1 MSNVGK
7 IDLANIRA
15 AFDLVNKARRLPV
28 MLEVYLGNVV
38 FEHQVLPTNKSIDDI
53 RKHQYLI
60 TREVEAYMAQ
70 YEVRL
75 EQTLFS

>member
-1 MSNVGK
+1 MSCPSTK
-7 IDLANIRA
+7 YYS
-15 AFDLVNKARRLPV
+15 NKP
-28 MLEVYLGNVV
+28 
-38 FEHQVLPTNKSIDDI
+38 IDDI

-60 TREVEAYMAQ
+60 TREVEAYMAR

>member
-1 MSNVGK
+1 
-7 IDLANIRA
+7 
-15 AFDLVNKARRLPV
+15 